1 MWFGILTPGAHPSR
15 PTLTLDESTV
25 LCWTPRDRRKID
37 GPAWAVQ
44 GGLRVT
50 RRLLHDAGL
59 PPAAPRCFVCRAPCD
74 VPDAEEARARP
85 SVLRLPPGSAP
96 PPLDPDAREP
106 ALLAFVHLADLRPG
120 QEDPATLEEEAL
132 VVLPGQDFTLMVAL
146 ALLPESLGALRT
158 LTAEDPHPACGR
170 CGTVLP
176 GSAQQRKRSEAR
188 EATGQRRR
196 RDRSTHGRR
205 AA

>member
-15 PTLTLDESTV
+15 PVLTLDESTV
-25 LCWTPRDRRKID
+25 FCWTARDRRRID

-59 PPAAPRCFVCRAPCD
+59 PSAPPRCFVCRAPCP
-74 VPDAEEARARP
+74 VPDAAEARARP
-85 SVLRLPPGSAP
+85 GVLRLPSGLAP
-96 PPLDPDAREP
+96 PPLDAGTREP
-106 ALLAFVHLADLRPG
+106 ALLALVHLADLEGP
-120 QEDPATLEEEAL
+120 EDPATLEEEAL

-158 LTAEDPHPACGR
+158 LTAEDPPPACSR
-170 CGTVLP
+170 CGNHLP
-176 GSAQQRKRSEAR
+176 GSAQQRERSEAR
-188 EATGQRRR
+188 EATRQRPRR
-196 RDRSTHGRR
+196 HRSAHGRR